1 MRYHAAPMEGPAA
14 PHGPRPGPV
23 TVGLGVALLCAIWG
37 STWIVIKTGL
47 HDLPAL
53 SSAAARFS
61 VAALAFAILAP
72 LLHRREGGKA
82 PPPWLSLAMGMLNFA
97 VSYGIVYTVETVI
110 PSGLTSVL
118 WAVFPMIT
126 AVLAHVWL
134 PGERL
139 GARQWLGFSVGFGG
153 VAVLFLTDLRDI
165 GPSALAAGALLLLSP
180 LSSAVGQV
188 VLKRHGPNT
197 SASLLNR
204 NGMLVAAV
212 ALWLVA
218 LPLER
223 QSTAVLSA
231 AAIGSVVYLALVGT
245 VVSFGVYYWLLR
257 YVAASRLSLIAYVT
271 PAIALWLGWAVG
283 DEPLAGS
290 TIAGSALILLGIAL
304 ALAGGRPKASAPAET
319 T

>member
-1 MRYHAAPMEGPAA
+1 MDRPAT
-14 PHGPRPGPV
+14 PVGPGPSPLIV
-23 TVGLGVALLCAIWG
+23 VLGVVLLCAIWS

-47 HDLPAL
+47 RDLPVL

-61 VAALAFAILAP
+61 VAALAFVLIAP
-72 LLHRREGGKA
+72 LLHRREGGHA
-82 PPPWLSLAMGMLNFA
+82 PPRWLSLTMGMCNFA
-97 VSYGIVYTVETVI
+97 ISYAIVYTVESVI

-118 WAVFPMIT
+118 WAVFPMMT

-139 GARQWLGFSVGFGG
+139 RARQWLGFAVGFGG
-153 VAVLFLTDLRDI
+153 VAVLFLTDLRSI
-165 GPSALAAGALLLLSP
+165 GPSALAAGGLLLLSP

-204 NGMLVAAV
+204 NGMVVAAV

-223 QSTAVLSA
+223 QSTAVLSTTA
-231 AAIGSVVYLALVGT
+231 VGSVVYLALVAT
-245 VVSFGVYYWLLR
+245 VLSFGVYYWLLR
-257 YVAASRLSLIAYVT
+257 YVSASRLSLIAYVT

-283 DEPLAGS
+283 NEPLAGS
-290 TIAGSALILLGIAL
+290 TLAGSALILLGIAL
-304 ALAGGRPKASAPAET
+304 ALRR
-319 T
+319 